1 MRCYI
6 FPNHNESLLS
16 LHICLQLNNTLSLG
30 QHRVWKRM
38 AVKWSGA
45 KAGSTALDV
54 CCGSGDLAFVL
65 SEAVGASGKVIP
77 VTYPD
82 LAYRGYALQLFP
94 AALWKACRRDTELH

>member
-1 MRCYI
+1 
-6 FPNHNESLLS
+6 
-16 LHICLQLNNTLSLG
+16 
-30 QHRVWKRM
+30 M

-45 KAGSTALDV
+45 KAGSSALDV

-94 AALWKACRRDTELH
+94 AGKRAAEIQNCIDLHH